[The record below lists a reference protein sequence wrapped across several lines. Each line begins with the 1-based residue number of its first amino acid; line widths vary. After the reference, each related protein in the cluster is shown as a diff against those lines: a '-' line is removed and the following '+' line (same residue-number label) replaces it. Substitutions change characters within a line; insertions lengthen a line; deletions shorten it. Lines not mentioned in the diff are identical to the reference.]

1 MAAVTPARSRS
12 GPAAQLEV
20 EQELARLLRRGRL
33 ALSAY
38 AARIHPD
45 IDVSGYTLLL
55 AVRDATTGEDG
66 KAVRAADLAGRLGLH
81 KSTLSRGLAQLE
93 SLGLVERVADPTD
106 ARAREV
112 RVSREGARRLQRVR
126 DERRAKLADVL
137 DRWDEG
143 DLRTLV
149 RLLDRLNTDLE

>member
-66 KAVRAADLAGRLGLH
+66 KAVRAADLAGTARAAQVH
-81 KSTLSRGLAQLE
+81 AQRGLAQLE
-93 SLGLVERVADPTD
+93 SRGWSSGSPTPPTPEPGRCGS
-106 ARAREV
+106 AGRELAACSGSGTSDGEAGEC
-112 RVSREGARRLQRVR
+112 SRPV
-126 DERRAKLADVL
+126 
-137 DRWDEG
+137 DEG

-149 RLLDRLNTDLE
+149 RLLDRRNTDLE